1 MTTSKLPVAL
11 LVDDAPV
18 TRFLLE
24 ELFVDQIA
32 QVHVATSMA
41 EAEVTIRRLE
51 PDLIIVNLASKQI
64 AQSFDPERLRTD
76 LSDHFKIMIA
86 LHDARQTP
94 QPKFLPEGCFDY
106 VLPPLLE
113 YRTLMDIVKC
123 LEDKL

>member
-1 MTTSKLPVAL
+1 MTTSNLPVAL

-32 QVHVATSMA
+32 HVHVATSMA
-41 EAEVTIRRLE
+41 EAEMTIRGVE

-64 AQSFDPERLRTD
+64 AQSFNPERLRSD
-76 LSDHFKIMIA
+76 LSDYFKIMIA

-94 QPKFLPEGCFDY
+94 QPMLLPEGCFDY

-113 YRTLMDIVKC
+113 FRTLMDIVKS